1 MITKK
6 GFSWRAR
13 ARSFKYAIAG
23 LKVLLGEH
31 NAWIHCCAAVAVT
44 VAGGLLGISRSEWL
58 AVVLCIGAVLSLE
71 AVNTAVEAICDHVS
85 PQFAPLVK
93 RAKDVA
99 AAAVLIMA
107 LAAVVAG
114 CIIFM
119 PRIFA
124 PH

>member
-44 VAGGLLGISRSEWL
+44 VAGFLFGISRAEWL
-58 AVVLCIGAVLSLE
+58 AVALCIGAVLALE

-107 LAAVVAG
+107 LAAVAVA
-114 CIIFM
+114 CIIFV
-119 PRIFA
+119 PRIFV
-124 PH
+124 PR